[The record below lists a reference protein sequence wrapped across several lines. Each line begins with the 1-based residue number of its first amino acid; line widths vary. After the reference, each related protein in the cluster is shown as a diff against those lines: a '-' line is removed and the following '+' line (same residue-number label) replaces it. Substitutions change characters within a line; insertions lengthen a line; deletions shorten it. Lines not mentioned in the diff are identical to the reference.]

1 MIRTTIFSILLL
13 GIYSVNAQS
22 KNDQSV
28 RDVLTKITTAMK
40 KHDVKTL
47 EQVYASDFVFVNGK
61 GRKFNR
67 AERIENLKSSP
78 APEEFAFSNEKV
90 RVYGNIAVVNAEV
103 NVRTKGVEP
112 VHDYVT
118 LIFNRVNGQWREIS
132 AQGTDVG
139 K

>member
-13 GIYSVNAQS
+13 SIYSVNAQS

-28 RDVLTKITTAMK
+28 RDVLAKITNAMK
-40 KHDVKTL
+40 KHDLKTL
-47 EQVYASDFVFVNGK
+47 DGIYANDFVFVNGK
-61 GRKFNR
+61 GKKFDKK
-67 AERIENLKSSP
+67 ERLETLKSTP
-78 APEEFAFSNEKV
+78 APDEFAFSNEKI
-90 RVYGNIAVVNAEV
+90 RVYGNVAVVNAEV
-103 NVRTKGVEP
+103 KVRTKGVDP

-118 LIFNRVNGQWREIS
+118 LVFNKVNGQWREIS

>member
-1 MIRTTIFSILLL
+1 MIRTSILSILLL
-13 GIYSVNAQS
+13 SIYSLNAQS
-22 KNDQSV
+22 KDEQSV
-28 RDVLTKITTAMK
+28 RELLSRITNAMK
-40 KHDVKTL
+40 KHDLKTL
-47 EQVYASDFVFVNGK
+47 DGIYASDFLFVNGK
-61 GRKFNR
+61 GKKFNKK
-67 AERIENLKSSP
+67 ERLETLKTTGT
-78 APEEFAFSNEKV
+78 PEEFAFSNEKI

-118 LIFNRVNGQWREIS
+118 LIFNRVKGQWREIS